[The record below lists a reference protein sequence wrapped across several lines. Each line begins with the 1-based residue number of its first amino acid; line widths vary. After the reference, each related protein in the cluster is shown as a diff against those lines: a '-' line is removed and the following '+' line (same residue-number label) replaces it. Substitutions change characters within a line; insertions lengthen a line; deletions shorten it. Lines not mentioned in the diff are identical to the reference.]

1 MNTFLVDRTVMT
13 SGVMLDRPCALNHT
27 QTTTRSRCSGKVQ
40 TTFSVTEYVRPGES
54 EKSMTLLY
62 NGCFNCA
69 AAYLKFIERYGSVL
83 VLD

>member
-1 MNTFLVDRTVMT
+1 
-13 SGVMLDRPCALNHT
+13 
-27 QTTTRSRCSGKVQ
+27 
-40 TTFSVTEYVRPGES
+40 
-54 EKSMTLLY
+54 MTLLY